1 MPKLRALL
9 LPSLFVILALTI
21 GAAAQDYPTKP
32 VRILVPFPPGG
43 INDLVA
49 RLIGAQLSERL
60 GKQFVVENKT
70 GAGGIIAGDTLVN
83 APKDGHT
90 LMIVS
95 MAIAV
100 NPHMYKMTYDTLKD
114 FAPIAILATA
124 PNLLSV
130 NAELPA
136 KSIQEVIALAKAK
149 PGDLKYASSGVGT
162 FMHLGPE
169 LFKSMAGVDILH
181 VPFRGAGPALIDVVA
196 GNTQMS
202 FASVPSTI
210 SHIRSGKLR
219 GLGVGGLKRSF
230 ALPDVPTI
238 DRVRRGGLS
247 MRQLDRPGRADR
259 HAAADHREAAQG
271 ADRGAGFAG
280 AEKGVRARGCRRGAH
295 EPGRVRRVHR
305 QRNRQMGQGGAR
317 GRRQA
322 AVTLSRS
329 GRKRT
334 SPLPLPRRRR
344 AAPRSLPL
352 CPLTPRGARP
362 SAAAY
367 FARRHLLF

>member
-1 MPKLRALL
+1 MPTLRALL
-9 LPSLFVILALTI
+9 LRTAFVLLALTT
-21 GAAAQDYPTKP
+21 GVAAQDYPTKP

-43 INDLVA
+43 INDIVA

-70 GAGGIIAGDTLVN
+70 GAGGIIAGETLVN
-83 APKDGHT
+83 SAKDGHT

-130 NAELPA
+130 NAELPV
-136 KSIQEVIALAKAK
+136 KSIKELIALAKAK

-196 GNTQMS
+196 GNSQMS

-219 GLGVGGLKRSF
+219 GLGVGGLKRNF

-238 DRVRRGGLS
+238 DESGVAGYECANWVGLVAPTGTPQPIIDLLHKELTLAQDS
-247 MRQLDRPGRADR
+247 PEMKRAFE
-259 HAAADHREAAQG
+259 HEG
-271 ADRGAGFAG
+271 ADEVRMTPTAFAAFIASETAKWGKVVRDAGMKA
-280 AEKGVRARGCRRGAH
+280 
-295 EPGRVRRVHR
+295 
-305 QRNRQMGQGGAR
+305 Q
-317 GRRQA
+317 
-322 AVTLSRS
+322 
-329 GRKRT
+329 
-334 SPLPLPRRRR
+334 
-344 AAPRSLPL
+344 
-352 CPLTPRGARP
+352 
-362 SAAAY
+362 
-367 FARRHLLF
+367 

>member
-1 MPKLRALL
+1 MPRLRALL

-32 VRILVPFPPGG
+32 VRIVVPFPPGG

-136 KSIQEVIALAKAK
+136 KS
-149 PGDLKYASSGVGT
+149 T
-162 FMHLGPE
+162 FT
-169 LFKSMAGVDILH
+169 F
-181 VPFRGAGPALIDVVA
+181 
-196 GNTQMS
+196 
-202 FASVPSTI
+202 
-210 SHIRSGKLR
+210 
-219 GLGVGGLKRSF
+219 
-230 ALPDVPTI
+230 
-238 DRVRRGGLS
+238 
-247 MRQLDRPGRADR
+247 
-259 HAAADHREAAQG
+259 
-271 ADRGAGFAG
+271 
-280 AEKGVRARGCRRGAH
+280 
-295 EPGRVRRVHR
+295 
-305 QRNRQMGQGGAR
+305 
-317 GRRQA
+317 
-322 AVTLSRS
+322 
-329 GRKRT
+329 
-334 SPLPLPRRRR
+334 
-344 AAPRSLPL
+344 PRS
-352 CPLTPRGARP
+352 
-362 SAAAY
+362 SAS
-367 FARRHLLF
+367 